1 MDTFSLCLGIGS
13 LNISKNKI
21 LLFSIIVGIL
31 HFIMPLAGASL
42 GNNIAI
48 LLQLKSKLLLGIVL
62 IFLAIKSL
70 IDIFKDSPNIYNIS
84 LYGLLILAI
93 SVSIDSFST
102 GLGLR
107 AITNNYILASSIFSV
122 FSCLFS
128 ILGYI
133 IGSYFGKKCG
143 SYASLIGSFL
153 LLVLGI
159 ANLFK

>member
-1 MDTFSLCLGIGS
+1 
-13 LNISKNKI
+13 
-21 LLFSIIVGIL
+21 
-31 HFIMPLAGASL
+31 
-42 GNNIAI
+42 
-48 LLQLKSKLLLGIVL
+48 
-62 IFLAIKSL
+62 LAIKSL

-153 LLVLGI
+153 LIVLGI